1 MDVCD
6 GGKKEIFV
14 QKRVKVGKKVKVYI
28 QFRKNYSKMKIVNYL
43 KETYDEL
50 VRKVSWPSAKDLQ
63 SSVLVVSIASLIIAL
78 IVFLMDA
85 LFNAGM
91 GLLFPTI

>member
-1 MDVCD
+1 
-6 GGKKEIFV
+6 
-14 QKRVKVGKKVKVYI
+14 
-28 QFRKNYSKMKIVNYL
+28 MKIVNYF

-50 VRKVSWPSAKDLQ
+50 AHKVSWPAPKDLQ
-63 SSVLVVSIASLIIAL
+63 SSVVVVSIASLIIAL

-91 GLLFPTI
+91 TGLFPSI